1 MKDSESKAH
10 YVNHSSGMDVDWRD
24 IKADNVL
31 PRYLFSNCTAL
42 ESVVLP
48 RSINS
53 MDGFIF
59 EGCSALK
66 RVCVTGSLENYNVA
80 DRDYFLKGILGSPLE
95 ELVLYTDKPAVS
107 TNGDPWGQ
115 AIGIVF
121 TKQSQYA
128 DYQNQPY
135 LTRQA
140 QNIVAPFKEDAVMD
154 LMFQKGLFFPG
165 EYLQRENVEGL
176 FNYDTSMRNFDDFA
190 RFANVKELDQTF
202 FDAWINSITLPMS
215 IEKIG
220 TNAFVGCNWLDTIHI
235 MCDSVPQLGNDAFRN
250 LPYNFQILVPKQ
262 LCKLYRSKWPQYAD
276 HINPDNTLNSGD
288 DIITVELTEP
298 NTLAAKLGLTVT
310 TDSKSSVWAHDYQY
324 VTGIRGDYSNVH
336 RLKVVGPISGQDL
349 SVLRYLAG
357 FCAWANTRNYAGPLE
372 YIDLYDAQLKASDF
386 AVASDMFWK
395 TTRVVKVDDDDVL
408 PAYSFLQAY
417 NLKTLILPRTCKE
430 VRSRALQQ
438 CEALEVL
445 VVGDKTTDF
454 NWSALDDDAMLSR
467 MYLLCEKKPE
477 IDMDSWA
484 WRNLCNNYHPTFDAF
499 YVRPSLYQEYLKDDA
514 YTGMTWQRTN
524 NISKGEF
531 ADDESF
537 CAFAAHAAA
546 TKDDLLGVD
555 NVEGWF
561 DKHGNIR
568 DLTPL
573 KYTAIDSLSRATLA
587 PLTQLETIALP
598 ESLTAIEDGA
608 FTAAANLRY
617 VDMLACDTTMV
628 IDRMKNGGLK
638 RMGIN
643 TDQTLVYVPQQYG
656 ETDEVNVIWGREGS
670 LQASTYRLVDGLD
683 YNVPYTFQTQ
693 HVRNSRIIAKSDK
706 PYTLC
711 LPYQMSVAGGARLYA
726 LIDRSGATL
735 TFSETDGQGEAMK
748 PYLLLAD
755 QNGIMLDSDQP
766 QTIQASAGMHGED
779 AYVAGYVMRGTLKA
793 IDNKTAADMGAQI
806 LQSDGK
812 WHPVYSQTDDEKK
825 AVIMPYRAYLL
836 PSTHGAGTRMMSIKL
851 INNDGTTAIYSLD
864 ADTGDAEGEGWY
876 TTDGRR
882 LPAEPARHGVY
893 IHQGRKVVK

>member
-1 MKDSESKAH
+1 M
-10 YVNHSSGMDVDWRD
+10 
-24 IKADNVL
+24 L
-31 PRYLFSNCTAL
+31 PTYLFNKCTSLETVILPSNL
-42 ESVVLP
+42 S
-48 RSINS
+48 RIDN
-53 MDGFIF
+53 FIF
-59 EGCSALK
+59 LGCSALK
-66 RVCVTGSLENYNVA
+66 RVAVTGRVKRYANWENVIGELEY
-80 DRDYFLKGILGSPLE
+80 PLE
-95 ELVLYTDKPAVS
+95 ELVFLTDTVVTS
-107 TNGDPWGQ
+107 EDNDPWGQ
-115 AIGIVF
+115 PIQQVY
-121 TKQSQYA
+121 TKMSQFS
-128 DYQNQPY
+128 DYQGQPY
-135 LTRQA
+135 LTNQA
-140 QNIVAPFKEDAVMD
+140 QSITALFEDDAVMES
-154 LMFQKGLFFPG
+154 LSRKG
-165 EYLQRENVEGL
+165 EYFPSEYLARENVDDL
-176 FNYDTSMRNFDDFA
+176 FRGNADIRQFDDFY
-190 RFANVKELDQTF
+190 FFQNVKQLDRTF
-202 FDAWINSITLPMS
+202 ENTFIESITLPAS
-215 IEKIG
+215 IERIG
-220 TNAFVGCNWLDTIHI
+220 
-235 MCDSVPQLGNDAFRN
+235 SDAFSACYGLKTISLSCDTVPELGEAAFRD
-250 LPYNFQILVPKQ
+250 LPEDFQILVPKT

-276 HINPDNTLNSGD
+276 HINPDQQSYKD
-288 DIITVELTEP
+288 ADIVVVTTTEP
-298 NTLAAKLGLTVT
+298 NTLAEKLGLIVT
-310 TDSKSSVWAHDYQY
+310 TDRSITLASDWSRTVYINSV
-324 VTGIRGDYSNVH
+324 RGDYSNLR
-336 RLKVVGPISGQDL
+336 RLKVVGPISGGDL
-349 SVLRYLAG
+349 SLLRYLAG
-357 FCAWANTRNYAGPLE
+357 FCPWANTRNHFGQLE
-372 YIDLYDAQLKASDF
+372 YIDLYDAELKTSNYC
-386 AVASDMFWK
+386 VASDMIWDLRSGFAGHLN
-395 TTRVVKVDDDDVL
+395 VPADNVL
-408 PAYSFLQAY
+408 PSYSFLQAY
-417 NLKTLILPRTCKE
+417 ALKTLILPKTLTKIE
-430 VRSRALQQ
+430 TRALQQ

-477 IDMDSWA
+477 LDIDSWM

-499 YVRPSLYQEYLKDDA
+499 YVRPSLYQEYLYDDA

-524 NISKGEF
+524 SVSKGEF
-531 ADDESF
+531 TDDESF

-546 TKDDLLGVD
+546 TRDDLLGVD

-561 DKHGNIR
+561 KGHEGIR

-608 FTAAANLRY
+608 FPAAANLRY

-656 ETDEVNVIWGREGS
+656 ETDETNVIWGKVGS
-670 LQASTYRLVDGLD
+670 LQANTYRLVDGLD

-693 HVRNSRIIAKSDK
+693 HVRNSRKIAESDK

-748 PYLLLAD
+748 PYLLLAGQD
-755 QNGIMLDSDQP
+755 GIMLDSDQP

-851 INNDGTTAIYSLD
+851 INNDGTTVIYSLD

>member
-1 MKDSESKAH
+1 M
-10 YVNHSSGMDVDWRD
+10 
-24 IKADNVL
+24 
-31 PRYLFSNCTAL
+31 
-42 ESVVLP
+42 
-48 RSINS
+48 
-53 MDGFIF
+53 
-59 EGCSALK
+59 
-66 RVCVTGSLENYNVA
+66 
-80 DRDYFLKGILGSPLE
+80 
-95 ELVLYTDKPAVS
+95 
-107 TNGDPWGQ
+107 
-115 AIGIVF
+115 
-121 TKQSQYA
+121 
-128 DYQNQPY
+128 
-135 LTRQA
+135 LTR
-140 QNIVAPFKEDAVMD
+140 
-154 LMFQKGLFFPG
+154 L
-165 EYLQRENVEGL
+165 
-176 FNYDTSMRNFDDFA
+176 
-190 RFANVKELDQTF
+190 
-202 FDAWINSITLPMS
+202 
-215 IEKIG
+215 
-220 TNAFVGCNWLDTIHI
+220 
-235 MCDSVPQLGNDAFRN
+235 
-250 LPYNFQILVPKQ
+250 
-262 LCKLYRSKWPQYAD
+262 
-276 HINPDNTLNSGD
+276 
-288 DIITVELTEP
+288 
-298 NTLAAKLGLTVT
+298 
-310 TDSKSSVWAHDYQY
+310 
-324 VTGIRGDYSNVH
+324 
-336 RLKVVGPISGQDL
+336 
-349 SVLRYLAG
+349 
-357 FCAWANTRNYAGPLE
+357 
-372 YIDLYDAQLKASDF
+372 
-386 AVASDMFWK
+386 
-395 TTRVVKVDDDDVL
+395 
-408 PAYSFLQAY
+408 
-417 NLKTLILPRTCKE
+417 
-430 VRSRALQQ
+430 
-438 CEALEVL
+438 
-445 VVGDKTTDF
+445 
-454 NWSALDDDAMLSR
+454 
-467 MYLLCEKKPE
+467 YLLSEQKPKL
-477 IDMDSWA
+477 DMDSWA

-524 NISKGEF
+524 NISKGAF
-531 ADDESF
+531 DDDESF
-537 CAFAAHAAA
+537 TAFAAHAAA
-546 TKDDLLGVD
+546 TSDDLAQV
-555 NVEGWF
+555 NSVEGWF

-617 VDMLACDTTMV
+617 VDMLACDSTVM

-656 ETDEVNVIWGREGS
+656 ETDETNVVWGREGS
-670 LQASTYRLVDGLD
+670 LQANTYRLVDGLD

-693 HVRNSRIIAKSDK
+693 HVRNSRKIAKSDK

-735 TFSETDGQGEAMK
+735 IFSETDGQGEAMK

-893 IHQGRKVVK
+893 IQQGRKVVK